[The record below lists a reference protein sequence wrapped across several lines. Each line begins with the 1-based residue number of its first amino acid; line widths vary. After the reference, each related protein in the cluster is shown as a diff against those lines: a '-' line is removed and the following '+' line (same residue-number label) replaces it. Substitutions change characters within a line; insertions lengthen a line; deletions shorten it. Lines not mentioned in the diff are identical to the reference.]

1 MTKKRLGFNRLVEV
15 IGKDFFERHK
25 DTAVFSS
32 GETDKGLFCFL
43 GIDLHPEKA
52 RLCLSASM
60 DEWDVYASCYVTD
73 DDVIMD
79 KCKLPNSLNG
89 EEAVDAGMLSQ
100 KSREILKKVRKP
112 RNVGKEAYE
121 CDNDSRF
128 QNLSLE
134 ELLFLKEH
142 QELLSLID

>member
-1 MTKKRLGFNRLVEV
+1 MNKKRLGFNKLVEV
-15 IGKDFFERHK
+15 IGKDFFELHK

-43 GIDLHPEKA
+43 GINLHPEKA
-52 RLCLSASM
+52 RFCLSASM

-73 DDVIMD
+73 TKVIID
-79 KCKLPNSLNG
+79 KCKLPNSPNG
-89 EEAVDAGMLSQ
+89 EGAVDVGMLSE
-100 KSREILKKVRKP
+100 KSWEILNKVRQPK
-112 RNVGKEAYE
+112 NIGKESYE

-128 QNLSLE
+128 QYLSLE
-134 ELLFLKEH
+134 ELLYLKEH